1 MSALI
6 MHSLL
11 VKPGEA
17 PVEVILDGS
26 EAQLEDLVD
35 GKIAS
40 IGIDDGVCVIYN
52 AFMDKLNM
60 QLNRKIYNQEFF
72 GNFVVVGFNEFG
84 SLDSLTEDN
93 LEYYLDLL
101 AID

>member
-1 MSALI
+1 MALI

-17 PVEVILDGS
+17 PVEIILDGT

-40 IGIDDGVCVIYN
+40 IGVDDGICVIYN
-52 AFMDKLNM
+52 ALSDKLNM
-60 QLNRKIYNQEFF
+60 PFNRSINDYDFY
-72 GNFVVVGFNEFG
+72 GSFVVVGFNEFG
-84 SLDSLTEDN
+84 SLDSIPEDN
-93 LEYYLDLL
+93 VEYYMDLL
-101 AID
+101 AVD

>member
-1 MSALI
+1 MALI

-17 PVEVILDGS
+17 PVEVILDGT

-40 IGIDDGVCVIYN
+40 IGVDDGICVIYN
-52 AFMDKLNM
+52 ALSDKLNM
-60 QLNRKIYNQEFF
+60 PFNRSIYEHDFH
-72 GNFVVVGFNEFG
+72 GSFVVVGFNEFG
-84 SLDSLTEDN
+84 SLDSIPEDSV
-93 LEYYLDLL
+93 EYYMDLL

>member
-1 MSALI
+1 MALI

-17 PVEVILDGS
+17 PVEVILDGT

-40 IGIDDGVCVIYN
+40 IGVDDGICVIYN
-52 AFMDKLNM
+52 ALSDKLNM
-60 QLNRKIYNQEFF
+60 PFNRSVYDHDFY
-72 GNFVVVGFNEFG
+72 GSFVLVGFNEFG
-84 SLDSLTEDN
+84 SLDSIPEENVGYYIDMLT
-93 LEYYLDLL
+93 LD
-101 AID
+101 